1 MIFNG
6 HTHDTLAQIDEVSM
20 SQIMTMYADGVIGN
34 FQILTVLGQLTAG
47 VFNYIRPA
55 NSPDYKLAKILGVSY
70 DYIIPPASPEMQKE
84 AANDALKMF
93 MVTAPGFNENLFKAQ
108 NG

>member
-20 SQIMTMYADGVIGN
+20 SQIMTMYADGVVGN

-55 NSPDYKLAKILGVSY
+55 NSPDYKLARILGVAY
-70 DYIIPPASPEMQKE
+70 DYIIPPASPQMQKE
-84 AANDALKMF
+84 AANNALKMF
-93 MVTAPGFNENLFKAQ
+93 MTAAPGFDEHWCKAQ

>member
-20 SQIMTMYADGVIGN
+20 SQIMTMYADGLVGN

-55 NSPDYKLAKILGVSY
+55 NSPDYKLAKILGVAY
-70 DYIIPPASPEMQKE
+70 DYIIPPASPEMKKQ
-84 AANDALKMF
+84 AANNALKAF
-93 MVTAPGFNENLFKAQ
+93 MMTSPGYNENLFKAQ

>member
-20 SQIMTMYADGVIGN
+20 SQIMTMYADGVVGN

-55 NSPDYKLAKILGVSY
+55 NSPDYKLAKILGVAY
-70 DYIIPPASPEMQKE
+70 DYIIPPASPEMKKQ
-84 AANDALKMF
+84 AANDALKAF
-93 MVTAPGFNENLFKAQ
+93 MMSAPGFSEDLFKAQ

>member
-55 NSPDYKLAKILGVSY
+55 NSPDYKLARIKRQIAGMYGKV
-70 DYIIPPASPEMQKE
+70 PES
-84 AANDALKMF
+84 F
-93 MVTAPGFNENLFKAQ
+93 SRG
-108 NG
+108 

>member
-20 SQIMTMYADGVIGN
+20 SQIITMYADGVVGN

-55 NSPDYKLAKILGVSY
+55 NSPDYKLAKILGAAY
-70 DYIIPPASPEMQKE
+70 DYIIPPASPQMQKE
-84 AANDALKMF
+84 ATNNALKAF
-93 MVTAPGFNENLFKAQ
+93 MMTAPGFNEDLFKAQ